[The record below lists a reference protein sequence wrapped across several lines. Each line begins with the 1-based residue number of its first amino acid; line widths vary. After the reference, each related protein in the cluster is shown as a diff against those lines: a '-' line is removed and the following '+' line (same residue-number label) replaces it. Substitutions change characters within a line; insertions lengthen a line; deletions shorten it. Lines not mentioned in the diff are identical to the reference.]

1 MPERKSPPGPKE
13 MAPGVEFGT
22 YYPIAFEQEVAPT
35 EIEDEFSVGSRYT
48 DSEGN
53 EVIIKE
59 VRSVESLTDDA
70 ED

>member
-1 MPERKSPPGPKE
+1 MTSERKSPPGPKE

-35 EIEDEFSVGSRYT
+35 EIEDEFGIV
-48 DSEGN
+48 
-53 EVIIKE
+53 IKE
-59 VRSVESLTDDA
+59 VRSVEFMTDDA

>member
-1 MPERKSPPGPKE
+1 VPERKSPPGPKE

-35 EIEDEFSVGSRYT
+35 EIEDESGLVSYQ
-48 DSEGN
+48 
-53 EVIIKE
+53 
-59 VRSVESLTDDA
+59 DDA